1 MRYSLLIFSLCL
13 SVFFV
18 ACDKSDNKS
27 ETYSRIAV
35 THAAHGT
42 PGPDVILDGVVMN
55 SDSLVYG
62 QSAPYT
68 FIFSGQRTFR
78 LNKAGTAINYSAKD
92 TFFDAEAFYSVFA
105 SDSAQKMKALLLK
118 DDLSAPAAGKAHVRL
133 LHLVPNAP
141 AIDIM
146 NDTTHVLNAIAYN
159 TAQSFLPI
167 TAGTYQ
173 FKAVLTGTMDSV
185 YQTDNLVLQD
195 GKIYTCYLRS
205 SATGIS
211 HALIQH
217 N

>member
-1 MRYSLLIFSLCL
+1 MRYFFPICALFISSLFA
-13 SVFFV
+13 

-35 THAAHGT
+35 THAAYGT
-42 PGPDVILDGVVMN
+42 PGLDMILDGMVMN

-62 QSAPYT
+62 QSAPYI

-78 LNKAGTAINYSAKD
+78 LNKAGTAINYSAID
-92 TFFDAEAFYSVFA
+92 TFFDAEAYYSVFA

-118 DDLSAPAAGKAHVRL
+118 DDLSAPAAGKAHIRL

-141 AIDIM
+141 AIDVLH
-146 NDTTHVLNAIAYN
+146 DSTHVLNALAYN
-159 TAQSFLPI
+159 AAQSFLPI
-167 TAGTYQ
+167 TAGIYQ
-173 FKAVLTGTMDSV
+173 FKAVLSGTMDSV
-185 YQTDNLVLQD
+185 YQTDNLILQD
-195 GKIYTCYLRS
+195 GKIYTCYLRN

>member
-1 MRYSLLIFSLCL
+1 
-13 SVFFV
+13 
-18 ACDKSDNKS
+18 
-27 ETYSRIAV
+27 
-35 THAAHGT
+35 
-42 PGPDVILDGVVMN
+42 
-55 SDSLVYG
+55 
-62 QSAPYT
+62 
-68 FIFSGQRTFR
+68 
-78 LNKAGTAINYSAKD
+78 
-92 TFFDAEAFYSVFA
+92 
-105 SDSAQKMKALLLK
+105 MKALLLK

-133 LHLVPNAP
+133 LHL
-141 AIDIM
+141 
-146 NDTTHVLNAIAYN
+146 VLNAIAYN